1 MNKTLLFALTLT
13 LGGCASTSPRCD
25 HSSSSE
31 HCRTERLLYQNDLM
45 QARILIA
52 VANPDGYP
60 LAAALLERSATLD
73 WRGETDFYQA
83 LLSIR
88 REQPATQV
96 LPLLEQAAAK
106 RHPHAIALL
115 YKVYQEPFLIEQAD
129 SRRARHYREAYSEL
143 DVARSGYP
151 SFEKALQVVTQLVET
166 PPAGSRD

>member
-1 MNKTLLFALTLT
+1 MNKTLLIGLTLA
-13 LGGCASTSPRCD
+13 LGGCASTSPSCTD
-25 HSSSSE
+25 SWSSE

-60 LAAALLERSATLD
+60 LAAALLERSAPFD
-73 WRGETDFYQA
+73 RRGETDFYQA

-88 REQPATQV
+88 RAQPATEV

-106 RHPHAIALL
+106 HHPHAIALL
-115 YKVYQEPFLIEQAD
+115 YKVYEQPFLIDQPDPGQA
-129 SRRARHYREAYSEL
+129 RRYREAYSEL

-151 SFEKALQVVTQLVET
+151 SFEKALEVVTQLVE
-166 PPAGSRD
+166 PPPSTSTD